1 MKFEV
6 YAKKAQLP
14 NEAIEVMRRNY
25 AKIGSRPEFLA
36 LCKQI
41 YGGVPF
47 KEIQIDLEAFAEAV
61 SVERYEPMLLLLMET
76 CDKMEKNFESLGF
89 SEQNFLDTVKDFQ
102 YKTRECFE
110 LDGVYGISPFSA
122 WYQKIFA
129 GEIITLGRL
138 QYQIKKSDY
147 SKFTVDGV
155 EVVEGDPIY
164 SLHIPSAG
172 PLLPD
177 DVTESFRLAYEFF
190 GERVQGKLIVTCLSW
205 LLYPPYKE
213 KVFAKGSNLWNFAD
227 CFHIV
232 SRQETE
238 KFGNAWRIFATR
250 DVSDLSALP
259 ADTSLRRNF
268 IRYMS
273 EGGTH
278 GAGFGAIAIDQKYFE

>member
-1 MKFEV
+1 MNFEV
-6 YAKKAQLP
+6 YAQKAQLP
-14 NEAIEVMRRNY
+14 QDAILVMKNNY
-25 AKIGSRPEFLA
+25 EKIGAMPMFSA

-41 YGGVPF
+41 YDDVSF
-47 KEIQIDLEAFAEAV
+47 KEIQVKLEAFAESV
-61 SVERYEPMLLLLMET
+61 SVNRFELMLLVLMET

-122 WYQKIFA
+122 WYQKIYD

-138 QYQIKKSDY
+138 QYQIKRSEY
-147 SKFTVDGV
+147 SKFTVDGI
-155 EVVEGDPIY
+155 EVLEGDPVY
-164 SLHIPSAG
+164 NLHIPSSG
-172 PLLPD
+172 PLLPE
-177 DVTESFRLAYEFF
+177 DVTESFRMACEFF
-190 GERVQGKLIVTCLSW
+190 DERVSGKLILTCSSW

-213 KVFAKGSNLWNFAD
+213 RVFANGSNLWSFAD
-227 CFHIV
+227 RFHIV

-238 KFGNAWRIFATR
+238 KFGNAWRVFATR

-259 ADTSLRRNF
+259 ADTSLRRSF
-268 IRYMS
+268 IRYMR

-278 GAGFGAIAIDQKYFE
+278 GSGFGVIALDQDRF